1 MLRTTL
7 RRRRGLSLL
16 ELLMTM
22 ILLTIVLI
30 VFAAV
35 YPSGYR
41 LNRKS
46 AKATVAAQTATAI
59 IDEIQNLPLTN
70 ESGGLS
76 LTLLADVPWSAG
88 GGDYAN
94 FPATEIPENFFLED
108 NTGILVTT
116 YDLNTAGV
124 PTDISVFANIQ
135 VTVAYS
141 EPETRGDELTR
152 VTVTASKTWNR

>member
-16 ELLMTM
+16 ELLVTM

-30 VFAAV
+30 TFAAV

-70 ESGGLS
+70 EGGGLS
-76 LTLLADVPWSAG
+76 LTLLADIPWTSDAAE
-88 GGDYAN
+88 YEN
-94 FPATEIPENFFLED
+94 FPATEIPSDFFLED
-108 NTGILVTT
+108 TTGIVVTS
-116 YDLNTAGV
+116 YDLNTSGA
-124 PTDISVFANIQ
+124 PTDLSVFASIQ
-135 VTVAYS
+135 VTVAYR